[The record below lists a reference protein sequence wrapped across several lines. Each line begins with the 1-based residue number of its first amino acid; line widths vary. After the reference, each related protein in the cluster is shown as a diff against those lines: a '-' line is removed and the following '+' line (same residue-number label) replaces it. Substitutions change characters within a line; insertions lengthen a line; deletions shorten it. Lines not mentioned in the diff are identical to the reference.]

1 MAPEMTTQR
10 VVVTRPIGKYRVYGI
25 KTGALVVGFESLE
38 EARQFQTEHG
48 GMILCAHKGS
58 KTKKRH
64 RLRMSEAGL
73 KLTRALYPY
82 VVELKH

>member
-1 MAPEMTTQR
+1 MANKR
-10 VVVTRPIGKYRVYGI
+10 VVVTRPIGKYRVYEI
-25 KTGALVVGFESLE
+25 KTGALVVGFESLDE
-38 EARQFQTEHG
+38 VLQVQTALG

-58 KTKKRH
+58 KTKNRH